1 MDDEVVSLFK
11 AIVCVT
17 GMPGSGKTL
26 VAKFLSDELGAYVN
40 MGDVVRS
47 KAAELGVE
55 PTSDNLMRLA
65 LELRKSRGADAV
77 AREAVKSFPS
87 LGGIIVVDGV
97 RSLDEVRLFSSI
109 APTVVVAVHASPR
122 TRYERLRKR
131 GREDDPTAYSKFL
144 ERDAKELELGLGS
157 VIALADVVVVNEGK
171 EARDVCLEAL
181 RKIREVLESV
191 LT

>member
-1 MDDEVVSLFK
+1 GGEVELLVK

-26 VAKFLSDELGAYVN
+26 IAKFLSNSLGAYVN

-47 KAAELGVE
+47 KAAELGIE

-65 LELRKSRGADAV
+65 VELRKSLGLDAV
-77 AREAVKSFPS
+77 AREAAKNFPNS
-87 LGGIIVVDGV
+87 SEVVVVDGV
-97 RSLDEVRLFSSI
+97 RSLDEVRFFSSI
-109 APTVVVAVHASPR
+109 AHTVVVAVHASPK

-131 GREDDPTAYSKFL
+131 GREDDPTAFSKFL
-144 ERDAKELELGLGS
+144 DRDSKELELGIGS
-157 VIALADVVVVNEGK
+157 VIALADVMVVNEDRD
-171 EARDVCLEAL
+171 ARDVCLEAL
-181 RKIREVLESV
+181 KRVREALGSV